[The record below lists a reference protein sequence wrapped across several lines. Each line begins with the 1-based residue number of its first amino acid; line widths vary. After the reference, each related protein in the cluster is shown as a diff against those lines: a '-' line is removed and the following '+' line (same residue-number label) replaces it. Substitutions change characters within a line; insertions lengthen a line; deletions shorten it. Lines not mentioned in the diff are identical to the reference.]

1 VRRASIAHAMLAP
14 VASEVSFTIR
24 PAAVADAG
32 DIAAIFNQGIE
43 ERETTFETRPRT
55 EADLAGPIADPD
67 APPFLV
73 AERDGVV
80 VGWGRI
86 TAYSARSC
94 YAGVGEASIYVD
106 RNARGGGVGRLLL
119 RGLSEAAE
127 VAGYWKLLG
136 LLFPSNAA
144 SAALFR
150 AAGFR
155 EVGVYRRHGR
165 LEGEWRDVLL
175 VERLL
180 GPAAL

>member
-1 VRRASIAHAMLAP
+1 L
-14 VASEVSFTIR
+14 TIR
-24 PAAVADAG
+24 PAAPADAAA
-32 DIAAIFNQGIE
+32 IAAIYNQGIE
-43 ERETTFETRPRT
+43 EREATFETRPRT
-55 EADLAGPIADPD
+55 DVDVAGSIADPE

-106 RNARGGGVGRLLL
+106 RDARSGGVGRLLFD
-119 RGLSEAAE
+119 GLSEAAQA
-127 VAGYWKLLG
+127 AGYWKLVG
-136 LLFPSNAA
+136 LLFPTNAA
-144 SAALFR
+144 SVALVR